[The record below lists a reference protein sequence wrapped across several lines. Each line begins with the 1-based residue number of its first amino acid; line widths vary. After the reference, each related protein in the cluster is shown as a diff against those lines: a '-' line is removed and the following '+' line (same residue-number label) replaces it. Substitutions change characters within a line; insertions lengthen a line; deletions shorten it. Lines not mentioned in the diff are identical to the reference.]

1 MSRGGG
7 GDALP
12 TRLPHAWCWQECGG
26 VTVSKWRAFS
36 LFYFIFFSLRGW
48 GGWMVGK
55 ESLSKELEKGGQW
68 VETTGCG
75 F

>member
-7 GDALP
+7 ADALP

-36 LFYFIFFSLRGW
+36 LFFFFVLFLFSAGM
-48 GGWMVGK
+48 GGVD
-55 ESLSKELEKGGQW
+55 GG
-68 VETTGCG
+68 ERK
-75 F
+75 FA